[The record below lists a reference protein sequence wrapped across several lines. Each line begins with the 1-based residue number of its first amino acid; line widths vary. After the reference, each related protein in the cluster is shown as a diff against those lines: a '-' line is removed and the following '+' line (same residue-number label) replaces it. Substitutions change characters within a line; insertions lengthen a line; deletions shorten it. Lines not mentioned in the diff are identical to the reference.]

1 MLVSYGAVAVAS
13 NANKILQSW
22 QLLERPV
29 WLLVLITKTCLYF
42 LVCRM
47 FKNMFRFCLKNV
59 TVTSSFMV
67 QTLNIFFRQEAVY
80 LELVTHRL
88 V

>member
-1 MLVSYGAVAVAS
+1 MELLGPNQSKGSRHAQVIIGIKLGA
-13 NANKILQSW
+13 
-22 QLLERPV
+22 LLGA
-29 WLLVLITKTCLYF
+29 LLVLITKTCLYF

-47 FKNMFRFCLKNV
+47 FKNMFRFFLKNV